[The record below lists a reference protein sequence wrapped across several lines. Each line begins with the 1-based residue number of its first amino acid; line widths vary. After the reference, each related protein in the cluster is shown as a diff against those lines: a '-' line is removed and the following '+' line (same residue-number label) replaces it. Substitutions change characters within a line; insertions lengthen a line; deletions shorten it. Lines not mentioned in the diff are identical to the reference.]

1 VRAATLAPH
10 GPGGAAY
17 PGTCRA
23 LDPAEVARR
32 LAGGAR
38 ASLRYRSADGSD
50 DHVLRRSDGVV
61 GYQLAV
67 VVDDGEQ
74 GVTHVLR
81 GEDLAPSTPRQ
92 IELWHSLD
100 LGTPPRY
107 LHVPLVVGPDGKR
120 LGKRDGALSTRE
132 ILASGTTPEQLV
144 GWLAWSAGLVQTPA
158 PVRARDLVGAFD
170 ERALPSEATSSEGN
184 PWASGT

>member
-1 VRAATLAPH
+1 MHGRA
-10 GPGGAAY
+10 
-17 PGTCRA
+17 
-23 LDPAEVARR
+23 
-32 LAGGAR
+32 
-38 ASLRYRSADGSD
+38 LRYRSADGSD

-92 IELWHSLD
+92 IELWHSLG

-120 LGKRDGALSTRE
+120 LGKRDGALSTRA

-144 GWLAWSAGLVQTPA
+144 GWLAWSAGVAQTPA

-170 ERALPSEATSSEGN
+170 ERALPSEPTSIEGN